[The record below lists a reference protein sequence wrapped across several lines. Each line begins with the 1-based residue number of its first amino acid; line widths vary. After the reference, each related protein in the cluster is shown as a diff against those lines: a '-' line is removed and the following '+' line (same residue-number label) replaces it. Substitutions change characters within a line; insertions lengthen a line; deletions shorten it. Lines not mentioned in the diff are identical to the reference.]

1 MRYPAVIPL
10 VIGLA
15 LGATPQTGAAATLSA
30 FAGVTITFTTPDGSN
45 PVQIYTRQG
54 ITGID
59 DTEGDG
65 ITSGGSTQFAATP
78 TGGPV
83 FSTSNSVTAEATATV
98 EGEATFL
105 FDLVQRFTVA
115 RSLDADREVTI
126 TLAPLDGLGG
136 TLLQAF
142 GQVTAL
148 GDIGA
153 AFAIVTLGRTDFE
166 GTLFSQS
173 AFQNLVG
180 TQPGDIVNEQ
190 SSLVPVSRTELIPQR
205 EGGDPD
211 ITFILNM
218 RVQVSAIAERPQIE
232 PPPAGVIPLPPA
244 APLLALGLGM
254 LVLLRRGLGR

>member
-1 MRYPAVIPL
+1 MPRLTPAL
-10 VIGLA
+10 LTLGLA
-15 LGATPQTGAAATLSA
+15 LTVQPLAAATLSA
-30 FAGVTITFTTPDGSN
+30 FAGMTITFTTPDGSN

-54 ITGID
+54 IVGID
-59 DTEGDG
+59 DTDGDG
-65 ITSGGSTQFAATP
+65 TTSGGSTQQVPATP
-78 TGGPV
+78 TNVPV
-83 FSTSNSVTAEATATV
+83 FTTSNAVNAEATTTV

-142 GQVTAL
+142 GQATAP

-153 AFAIVTLGRTDFE
+153 AFAIITLERTDFE

-173 AFQNLVG
+173 VAQNLVG
-180 TQPGDIVNEQ
+180 TQPGDIVNQQ
-190 SSLVPVSRTELIPQR
+190 SPLVPVSMTELIPQR

-211 ITFILNM
+211 TTFVLNM

-232 PPPAGVIPLPPA
+232 PPPVGVVPLPPA
-244 APLLALGLGM
+244 APLLALGLGT
-254 LVLLRRGLGR
+254 LLLLRRRRG